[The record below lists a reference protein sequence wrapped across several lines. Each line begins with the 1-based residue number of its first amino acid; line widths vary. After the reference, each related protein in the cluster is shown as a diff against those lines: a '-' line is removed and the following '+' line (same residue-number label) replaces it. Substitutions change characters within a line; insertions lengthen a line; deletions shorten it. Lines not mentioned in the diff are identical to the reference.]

1 MKSFC
6 IRIFDD
12 AGEGFITVYRF
23 REILKEID
31 EEITEEELEGII
43 GDVRKYFWN
52 HELNL
57 YALNFQIDLDHSNTI
72 DFDEFVKVM
81 T

>member
-43 GDVRKYFWN
+43 GDVSIQGVPKKMLITPILIF
-52 HELNL
+52 
-57 YALNFQIDLDHSNTI
+57 
-72 DFDEFVKVM
+72 
-81 T
+81 

>member
-43 GDVRKYFWN
+43 GDVRKYF
-52 HELNL
+52 
-57 YALNFQIDLDHSNTI
+57 
-72 DFDEFVKVM
+72 
-81 T
+81 